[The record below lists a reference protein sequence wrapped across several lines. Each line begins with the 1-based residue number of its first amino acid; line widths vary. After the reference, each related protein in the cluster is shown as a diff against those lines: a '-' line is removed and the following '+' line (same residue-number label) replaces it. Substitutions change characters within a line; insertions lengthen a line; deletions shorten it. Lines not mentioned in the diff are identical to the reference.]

1 MKEYRE
7 RTAFF
12 IQDLNINDKTI
23 TNKIFRYF
31 YSLFQE
37 KKSLIHFLNI
47 SK

>member
-1 MKEYRE
+1 MKEDKE
-7 RTAFF
+7 KTAFF
-12 IQDLNINDKTI
+12 IQDLNINDKTMI
-23 TNKIFRYF
+23 NKIFRYF